1 MVHIRGITT
10 DYKVKATIVEKV
22 LVPIILGNDWLE
34 RNEVEL
40 NMSKKV
46 GKVKGEPFMFS
57 IQPDEDGIDTLL
69 ACVKKVVIKPGHVML
84 IEVRGTYYKLE
95 ENYIIQDDPIMC
107 YWHRLFD
114 IQKCYQIT
122 YDGAILIPV
131 VNAND

>member
-46 GKVKGEPFMFS
+46 GKVKGELFMFS
-57 IQPDEDGIDTLL
+57 IHPDEDGVDNPLT
-69 ACVKKVVIKPGHVML
+69 CVKKVVIKPGHVTL
-84 IEVRGTYYKLE
+84 VEARRTYYKLE
-95 ENYIIQDDPIMC
+95 EGYIIQDDPIRN
-107 YWHRLFD
+107 YWHGFLD
-114 IQKCYQIT
+114 I
-122 YDGAILIPV
+122 
-131 VNAND
+131 